1 MKEFFKKKKAMIIT
15 LALLVGIVATASTV
29 ALMTASTGSVTNIF
43 KAADVNTHIDEEV
56 DDQPVKPDTSILKI
70 PVVVNDGP
78 SNAFIRARVTISP
91 STSGVKLLAG
101 SWSALTGEDKVFTQT
116 SEVYNGTAFATNG
129 NWIYCEEDGFYYYNL
144 PVKKGD
150 ATTSIFDAVV
160 LKENADVTIYQE
172 SVLATDVYKL
182 GETVEVS
189 EIQALFEEVNK

>member
-91 STSGVKLLAG
+91 STSGAKLLAG
-101 SWSALTGEDKVFTQT
+101 SWSALTGADKKFTQT
-116 SEVYNGTAFATNG
+116 GEVYNGTAFATNG
-129 NWIYCEEDGFYYYNL
+129 NWIYCEADGFYYYNL
-144 PVKKGD
+144 PVEESD